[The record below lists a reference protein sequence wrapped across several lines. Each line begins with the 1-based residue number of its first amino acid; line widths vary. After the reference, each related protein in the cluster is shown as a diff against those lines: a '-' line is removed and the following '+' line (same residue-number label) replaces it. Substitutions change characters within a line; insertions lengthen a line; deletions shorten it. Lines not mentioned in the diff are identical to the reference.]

1 MITAYVLVQA
11 EVGKG
16 ASVSKEVAAISQVRS
31 AEVVTGPYDMIA
43 LAEAESIDELGR
55 LVVAKI
61 QAVDGVARTL
71 TCPVIR
77 F

>member
-1 MITAYVLVQA
+1 
-11 EVGKG
+11 
-16 ASVSKEVAAISQVRS
+16 
-31 AEVVTGPYDMIA
+31 MIA
-43 LAEAESIDELGR
+43 LAEAESLDELAR

>member
-16 ASVSKEVAAISQVRS
+16 ASVSKEVAAITQVRS
-31 AEVVTGPYDMIA
+31 TEVVTGPYDMIA
-43 LAEAESIDELGR
+43 LAEAESLDELAR